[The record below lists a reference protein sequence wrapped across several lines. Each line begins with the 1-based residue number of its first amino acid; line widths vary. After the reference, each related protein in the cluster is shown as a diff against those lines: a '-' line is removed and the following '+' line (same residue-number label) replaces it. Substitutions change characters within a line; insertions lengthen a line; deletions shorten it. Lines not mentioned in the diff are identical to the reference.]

1 MPDRSLLFFYS
12 LAFAAVIYFIVKF
25 RKDITKKDGLIHIAS
40 YLVIAIAII
49 LLLNSDLS
57 VTGILIAMFSFLAAG
72 FIFLCVAIFLK
83 DVYSTKKYTLTA
95 IKRIKTENSI
105 DFKGMPEFKS
115 GIFCYKKTWH
125 AIYSPSL
132 NLLEIGVNAFDSQP
146 EFGKKFTVRTLSRRA
161 ITFVPEVIP
170 DKINDD
176 TELFGQLVIFC
187 EISEKNQIMVENYIE
202 AIKNGSATPWL
213 ISVPDKTP

>member
-1 MPDRSLLFFYS
+1 MPDRSLLFFYG
-12 LAFAAVIYFIVKF
+12 LVLAAVIYFIVKF
-25 RKDITKKDGLIHIAS
+25 RKEITKKNGLINITTS
-40 YLVIAIAII
+40 LVIAIVII
-49 LLLNSDLS
+49 FLLNSNLS
-57 VTGILIAMFSFLAAG
+57 VTGILIAIFSFLAAG

-83 DVYSTKKYTLTA
+83 DLYSTKKYTLTA
-95 IKRIKTENSI
+95 IKRIKTEGSI
-105 DFKGMPEFKS
+105 DFKEMPEFKS
-115 GIFCYKKTWH
+115 GIFCYKKSWY

-146 EFGKKFTVRTLSRRA
+146 EFGKKFTVRTLSKRA

-170 DKINDD
+170 DEINDD

-187 EISEKNQIMVENYIE
+187 EISAKNKIIAENYIE